1 MLCARVGTDARR
13 SCVEERCVFA
23 WRRRRRSVQGPAGSV
38 HCRRAPAAPL
48 IAYLSCNVV
57 PDMTISSSARGLVLC
72 GLLAA
77 AGTVLAQSAT
87 TTRSSNT
94 LQPITTPTPV
104 QPTVAPPRPVQ
115 PTPTMTPV
123 PSQLGQRLTPRPSRP
138 ADRHRRRWPRPA
150 ARCRPARRWSTT
162 ATGACCKACSRPAPT
177 ACWTPRP
184 AATTTQYQ
192 PAMACA
198 WCAEGAVRATAC

>member
-1 MLCARVGTDARR
+1 
-13 SCVEERCVFA
+13 
-23 WRRRRRSVQGPAGSV
+23 
-38 HCRRAPAAPL
+38 
-48 IAYLSCNVV
+48 
-57 PDMTISSSARGLVLC
+57 MTISSSARGLVLC

-123 PSQLGQRLTPRPSRP
+123 PSQLGQRPN
-138 ADRHRRRWPRPA
+138 
-150 ARCRPARRWSTT
+150 
-162 ATGACCKACSRPAPT
+162 APT
-177 ACWTPRP
+177 IPTIPTIPTRGPAQTPVAP
-184 AATTTQYQ
+184 AGSQVPASTPMVYDRNGRLLQGMQ
-192 PAMACA
+192 PA
-198 WCAEGAVRATAC
+198 GPNRVLDTKTGRYYDAVPAGDGMRVVR

>member
-1 MLCARVGTDARR
+1 MLCGRVGTDARR
-13 SCVEERCVFA
+13 SCGEERCVFA

-38 HCRRAPAAPL
+38 HCRRVPAAPL

-57 PDMTISSSARGLVLC
+57 PDMTISSSTRGLVLC

-104 QPTVAPPRPVQ
+104 QATVAPPRPVQ
-115 PTPTMTPV
+115 STPTMTPV
-123 PSQLGQRLTPRPSRP
+123 PSQLGQRPN
-138 ADRHRRRWPRPA
+138 
-150 ARCRPARRWSTT
+150 
-162 ATGACCKACSRPAPT
+162 APT
-177 ACWTPRP
+177 IPTRGPAQTPVAP
-184 AATTTQYQ
+184 AGSQVPASTPMVYDRNGRLLQGMQ
-192 PAMACA
+192 PA
-198 WCAEGAVRATAC
+198 GPNRVLDTKTGRYYDAVPAGDGMRVVR